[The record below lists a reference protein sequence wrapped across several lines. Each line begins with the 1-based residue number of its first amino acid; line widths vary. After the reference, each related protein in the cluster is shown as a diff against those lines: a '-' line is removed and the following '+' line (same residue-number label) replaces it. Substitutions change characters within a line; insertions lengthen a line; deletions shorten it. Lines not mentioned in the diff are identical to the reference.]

1 MLKVIERLE
10 VEQVLVDGQ
19 LVVLQY
25 TEIND
30 AIDDIEL
37 INDAIDEDDEH
48 EEFEDAEQNQN
59 HEIDEYENVVVCLEN
74 YNGILDEDDEHQE
87 AHILVDEVEIDDA
100 DEVGIDVLDAVM
112 RHIIEVEVDETH

>member
-1 MLKVIERLE
+1 MLKVVEHLE

-37 INDAIDEDDEH
+37 INDVIDEDDEH
-48 EEFEDAEQNQN
+48 EEFDDAEQNQN

-74 YNGILDEDDEHQE
+74 NNGILDEDDEHQE

-100 DEVGIDVLDAVM
+100 DEVEIDVLDVVM
-112 RHIIEVEVDETH
+112 RHIIEGEVDETY